1 MAVNF
6 DAILKIGAE
15 VAGMGSVTKLS
26 DTLISVSK
34 SAKLAAQE
42 NARVFSTDG
51 IERQMAAA
59 TAASIQILD
68 ADKQVLA
75 SRMKLLDND
84 RDRAAAQNQ
93 MADLEVKGA
102 ELRRKQTEEQLAGE
116 LKTAQA
122 KKQATQLELQRAQSV
137 VSTAG
142 AYGKI
147 TPEMLRQTE
156 AARTANRIA
165 QEELVITTNIVA
177 KKREVAD
184 AQLRAAQAQAES
196 LRVVQ
201 VEATRLQSV
210 LSGLNRIDASFSRGF
225 DAVLNSRTWQAA
237 AAGAAGF
244 GAALAISTKAA
255 IDFET
260 SISQVRKVMDGL
272 ETPKAIAEIS
282 DEIRQLSLELPISAK
297 GFAEIYAAA
306 GASGIAREEVRQFA
320 EDVAKISIAFQM
332 TSDEAG
338 SSIAKMRNS
347 MNLTQPDVLKLADTM
362 NELDK
367 AGAANGKQLIEFA
380 LRSGAVGQQAGL
392 TAEQVAGFGAAIIS
406 AGVETEVAATSFNN
420 MVKAMTRG
428 DSMTERQIRALQ
440 TLGMA
445 SGQAATAISQA
456 QDEMVRSAEDR
467 RYENALNRRKDGA
480 IRLAELET
488 DGVLREAQRRMDEQ
502 LKILDQQ
509 VSQEEKT
516 LNKKYRTIE
525 TAERRQTED
534 QLEQLRK
541 RVTGTDEASQ
551 QYLKHEQRAIEDAA
565 QLRMDAINERKE
577 QESQVIKDRSDKEK
591 RAYEESVAA
600 FKQAEQEKLD
610 SKKQG
615 IEASFTEERALHDG
629 QQKILKIQQD
639 EAARKSGESA
649 GLLLARNMVTNAEP
663 TIIAMLDKI
672 KSLPQELQLPT
683 FTDFFG
689 DEARGL
695 FPMINNTQ
703 KLAEMLKVA
712 SDETKNMGSV
722 TAEAGVMMGTT
733 AAQMQLAKNNV
744 EALQIE
750 IGNQLLPHINAAIPK
765 FIEMAQAVSK
775 FAKEHPLI
783 TQLAIG
789 FGALGAALVIA
800 APILVGVAFSLKTI
814 AGLGLGATIAGWAGA
829 LTPFVT
835 AIKGAGIAATIGSW
849 AKAALGFVA
858 VVAAS
863 PAGLAIAAVALGV
876 VIFAFRD
883 KIADAFRGLWNLIAN
898 PKTGF
903 VAMIGGGW
911 NIMMDNIRSYVSNIL
926 PNISDNFAAFFDTII
941 GPRNGLIARL
951 GQAWN
956 LAMDGMRDYAVG
968 LVRPITDAWEWIV
981 GAVRGVINSALSL
994 AGRGINA
1001 FIEQINRLIAAANSV
1016 SAAVQ
1021 GPQLGMIQPVEVPQ
1035 FAVGGRVDRPT
1046 LIMAGEAGPEY
1057 IVPQKKVPQFIAAQ
1071 MGDQGLGIRQGA
1083 AAGGGSRGG
1092 TFAPTIQVQT
1102 GPVQQQPDGS
1112 QWIRRED
1119 AEAMVAD
1126 GVGQLWDHIQSYDG
1140 RHALGMA

>member
-93 MADLEVKGA
+93 MAALEVKGA

-122 KKQATQLELQRAQSV
+122 KKTATQLELQRAQSV

-165 QEELVITTNIVA
+165 QEELVIATNIVA

-184 AQLRAAQAQAES
+184 AQLRAALAQAES
-196 LRVVQ
+196 LRVVH

-225 DAVLNSRTWQAA
+225 DAVLNSRSWQAA
-237 AAGAAGF
+237 AAAAAGF
-244 GAALAISTKAA
+244 GVALATSTKAA

-260 SISQVRKVMDGL
+260 SVSRVRKVMDGL
-272 ETPKAIAEIS
+272 ETPKAIKEIS
-282 DEIRQLSLELPISAK
+282 TEIIGLSKQLPVSAK

-306 GASGIAREEVRQFA
+306 GASGIARSEVKAFA
-320 EDVAKISIAFQM
+320 KDVAGLSVAFEM
-332 TSDEAG
+332 TADQAG
-338 SSIAKMRNS
+338 TSIAKLRNS
-347 MNLTQPDVLKLADTM
+347 LGMTQTEVMKLADAM
-362 NELDK
+362 NYLDQK
-367 AGAANGKQLIEFA
+367 TAARASQLVEFA

-392 TAEQVAGFGAAIIS
+392 AAEKTVAFGAAMIS
-406 AGVETEVAATSFNN
+406 SGADTEVAATSFNN
-420 MVKAMTRG
+420 MVKALTRG
-428 DSMTERQIRALQ
+428 NSMTERQVAALQ
-440 TLGMA
+440 TLGFVGKDA
-445 SGQAATAISQA
+445 G
-456 QDEMVRSAEDR
+456 
-467 RYENALNRRKDGA
+467 LN
-480 IRLAELET
+480 LAK
-488 DGVLREAQRRMDEQ
+488 AM
-502 LKILDQQ
+502 
-509 VSQEEKT
+509 
-516 LNKKYRTIE
+516 
-525 TAERRQTED
+525 
-534 QLEQLRK
+534 
-541 RVTGTDEASQ
+541 
-551 QYLKHEQRAIEDAA
+551 
-565 QLRMDAINERKE
+565 
-577 QESQVIKDRSDKEK
+577 QES
-591 RAYEESVAA
+591 
-600 FKQAEQEKLD
+600 
-610 SKKQG
+610 
-615 IEASFTEERALHDG
+615 
-629 QQKILKIQQD
+629 
-639 EAARKSGESA
+639 
-649 GLLLARNMVTNAEP
+649 AEP
-663 TIIAMLDKI
+663 TIRDFISRIKAMPKEMQASI
-672 KSLPQELQLPT
+672 IS
-683 FTDFFG
+683 DFFG
-689 DEARGL
+689 DETRAL
-695 FPMINNTQ
+695 PALIQNVDT
-703 KLAEMLKVA
+703 LAKSLDAVA
-712 SDETKNMGSV
+712 GPGNYAGSM
-722 TAEAGVMMGTT
+722 AKELGVQMGTT

-750 IGNQLLPHINAAIPK
+750 IGNLIVPIINNLVPGLIAIVRAISGLAEFNPLLTQIAIGIGAIGAAAIIALPVVAGLG
-765 FIEMAQAVSK
+765 MA
-775 FAKEHPLI
+775 I
-783 TQLAIG
+783 
-789 FGALGAALVIA
+789 
-800 APILVGVAFSLKTI
+800 KTI
-814 AGLGLGATIAGWAGA
+814 AGFGLGATLAGWAGA
-829 LTPFVT
+829 MPAVTAGLAGMASTIASVATGLAALVAGFVT
-835 AIKGAGIAATIGSW
+835 APILIGA
-849 AKAALGFVA
+849 
-858 VVAAS
+858 
-863 PAGLAIAAVALGV
+863 AAVATAV
-876 VIFAFRD
+876 VVFSFRD
-883 KIADAFRGLWNLIAN
+883 QIADAFRGLWDLIAN
-898 PKTGF
+898 PTTGF

-911 NIMMDNIRSYVSNIL
+911 NIMMDGISSYASNIL
-926 PNISDNFAAFFDTII
+926 TNLGENWTAFIDTII
-941 GPRNGLIARL
+941 GSENGLIARL
-951 GQAWN
+951 GQTWN

-968 LVRPITDAWEWIV
+968 LGQPITDAWESIV
-981 GAVRGVINSALSL
+981 GTVRGVINSALSL
-994 AGRGINA
+994 AGRAVNA
-1001 FIEQINRLIAAANSV
+1001 FIEQINRLIQAANSV
-1016 SAAVQ
+1016 SAAVR
-1021 GPQLGMIQPVEVPQ
+1021 GPQLGMIQPVQVPQ

-1126 GVGQLWDHIQSYDG
+1126 GVGQLWHHLQSYDG
-1140 RHALGMA
+1140 RKALGMA